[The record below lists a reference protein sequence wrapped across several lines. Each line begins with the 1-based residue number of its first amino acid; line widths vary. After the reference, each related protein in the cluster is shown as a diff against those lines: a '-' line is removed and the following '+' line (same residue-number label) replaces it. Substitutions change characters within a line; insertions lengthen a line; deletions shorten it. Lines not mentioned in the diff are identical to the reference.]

1 MNYAFVKTDQCD
13 VRVMADMIKA
23 VAVKGRDLGREE
35 NTDCHGREC
44 QFGQIPLPGIDDAS
58 VTKYLAL
65 GSHLWS
71 RKRLPTARVHTAH
84 VF

>member
-35 NTDCHGREC
+35 NTNCRGREC
-44 QFGQIPLPGIDDAS
+44 QFG
-58 VTKYLAL
+58 
-65 GSHLWS
+65 
-71 RKRLPTARVHTAH
+71 
-84 VF
+84 

>member
-1 MNYAFVKTDQCD
+1 
-13 VRVMADMIKA
+13 MADMIKA

-35 NTDCHGREC
+35 NTNCRGREC
-44 QFGQIPLPGIDDAS
+44 QFGYIPSPGMDDAS

-65 GSHLWS
+65 GSHPWS
-71 RKRLPTARVHTAH
+71 RKRLPTARVRIAH